1 MQQQDIPLQI
11 EPEAHQPLSKLQPS
25 GIEPLQLMNP
35 HAPLLESPTPTEST
49 TYVAALVANT

>member
-1 MQQQDIPLQI
+1 MQQQEIPLQI
-11 EPEAHQPLSKLQPS
+11 EFEAHQPPSKLQPS

-35 HAPLLESPTPTEST
+35 QVPLLESPTPTESA